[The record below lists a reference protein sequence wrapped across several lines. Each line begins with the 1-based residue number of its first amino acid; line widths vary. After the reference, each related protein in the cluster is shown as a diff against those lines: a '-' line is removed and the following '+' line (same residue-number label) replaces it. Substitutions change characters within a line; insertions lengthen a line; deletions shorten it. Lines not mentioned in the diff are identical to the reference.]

1 MKKTGELL
9 RVAREEKGLSLHEV
23 GIFLKINTRIL
34 QAIEDGDLTRL
45 PAKTFLRGFVQSYS
59 KYLKLNTEEVL
70 QVFQNELK
78 PAVDFPETSV
88 DVKVEATEIKT
99 QAIET
104 VEVPAQAQEVT
115 PQPAKADSTQ
125 TVFIGQGITG
135 DKLKYKT
142 ILISVLSLV
151 LVFVIYFGNNLI
163 QRYKK
168 EAEIPTEIEELEIAK
183 ESAPNSIL
191 INEQKTDGELFNEK
205 VSEVSSQPAENNP
218 LSLKPTNSTSV
229 VTSSTP
235 ISTAQTLPKA
245 PVEVAPAKPVD
256 EKPAPVSTPSAPV
269 TAPSQQ
275 ATINETTSLP
285 TAPNADT
292 KPVVEGKPIEVIVEA
307 KENVEIEYSS
317 AKSNPQKLIL
327 KGDQIHTFKSRSG
340 VRLKISNGGAVNVI
354 VNGQDLGAPGATGQS
369 IQLNYE

>member
-78 PAVDFPETSV
+78 PATDFPETSV
-88 DVKVEATEIKT
+88 DAKIDPSENKT
-99 QAIET
+99 QPIET
-104 VEVPAQAQEVT
+104 EEVPVQAQEVT
-115 PQPAKADSTQ
+115 PQPAKVDSSQ
-125 TVFIGQGITG
+125 TVFIGQGIAG

-151 LVFVIYFGNNLI
+151 LVFVVYFGNNLI

-183 ESAPNSIL
+183 EAAPSSIL
-191 INEQKTDGELFNEK
+191 LNEQKTDGELFNEK

-218 LSLKPTNSTSV
+218 LSLKPTNSTSA
-229 VTSSTP
+229 VTSSNP
-235 ISTAQTLPKA
+235 ISSAQTLPKV
-245 PVEVAPAKPVD
+245 PVEVVPAKPVD
-256 EKPAPVSTPSAPV
+256 EKPTAVTTPSAPV
-269 TAPSQQ
+269 SAPSQQ

-285 TAPNADT
+285 TAPSADA